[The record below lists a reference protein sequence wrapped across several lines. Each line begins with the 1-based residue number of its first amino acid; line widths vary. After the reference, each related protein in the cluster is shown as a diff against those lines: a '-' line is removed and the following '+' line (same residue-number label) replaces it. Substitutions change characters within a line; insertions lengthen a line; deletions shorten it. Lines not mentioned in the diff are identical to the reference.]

1 MSPVRRPGFREKVKS
16 PMAPRNDKDQ
26 DTTPPEPTGTETKS
40 GIRIHTLEDHS
51 LGDIFFHEHGA
62 DADHDHDDDFL
73 DVPLDQNPLWIADNV
88 RLTSVGIDVGSS
100 GTQVIFSRL
109 HLRRM
114 AEDMS
119 SRYYVVNRETLFQSP
134 VALTPYESETRISG
148 EELGRILDEA
158 YAAAGLKPD
167 DIDAGAV
174 ILTGEALRRENS
186 KAIAATVSDRG
197 GDFVCATAGH
207 HMESMLAAFGSGAA
221 AASQEGDRRILNVDI
236 GGGTAKLAILEEGQV
251 KVTAAVHVGGRLQVV
266 DENGVIV
273 RLDPAGKT
281 HAARAGF
288 DWKLG
293 DTVTSEQLDKVADV
307 MAQTMIDSL
316 LVRPIPPDI
325 QNLYLTD
332 PIEDWGR
339 IDGVL
344 FSGGVAEYVYRR
356 EDRDFGDMGLRL
368 GHAIARRLDAG
379 ALPWELLPAGECIRA
394 TALGASEYSVQ
405 LSGNTTYISNPGE
418 LLPRRNLMVIQPPY
432 ECPEEINA
440 EDVAKA
446 VKAHRKT
453 FEVDNDD
460 REIALSFHWKGM
472 PEYGRM
478 HAFAMG
484 LVMGLDDMI
493 AAGKPLFIV
502 LDGDIAQS
510 LGHILKDEMEV
521 PVGVLVIDGVVLWD
535 FDYIDL
541 GKIRLPSRT
550 VPVTIKSLVF
560 SDDPRSGQRL
570 DHEHGHSHSH
580 GGGHHHHHHGHD
592 HGHSQSQSQS
602 QSHDHGHGHSHSHDH
617 GHHHHHHHGD
627 DGHTHGGGKG

>member
-1 MSPVRRPGFREKVKS
+1 MVEG
-16 PMAPRNDKDQ
+16 DGKDAGI
-26 DTTPPEPTGTETKS
+26 TEEEETPKGPPAG
-40 GIRIHTLEDHS
+40 HTLDDHTM
-51 LGDIFFHEHGA
+51 GDVFFHEHGP

-73 DVPLDQNPLWIADNV
+73 DVPLDENPLWIADNV

-100 GTQVIFSRL
+100 GSQVIFSRL
-109 HLRRM
+109 HLRRL
-114 AEDMS
+114 AEDMT

-148 EELGRILDEA
+148 EGLGKILDDA
-158 YAAAGLKPD
+158 YEAAGLSPD

-186 KAIAATVSDRG
+186 EAIAATISDRG

-221 AASQEGDRRILNVDI
+221 KTSKEEDKRILNVDI

-266 DENGVIV
+266 NENGEIE

-288 DWKLG
+288 DWSIG
-293 DTVTSEQLDKVADV
+293 DKATSEELDKVADV
-307 MAQTMIDSL
+307 MAKTLIDTL
-316 LVRPIPPDI
+316 LVRPLPEDL

-332 PIEDWGR
+332 VIEEWGH
-339 IDGVL
+339 IDGVM
-344 FSGGVAEYVYRR
+344 FSGGVAEYVYGR
-356 EDRDFGDMGLRL
+356 EERDFGDMGRRL
-368 GHAIARRLDAG
+368 GHAIARRLEED
-379 ALPWELLPAGECIRA
+379 ALPWPVMPAGECIRA

-405 LSGNTTYISNPGE
+405 LSGNTTYISDYGD
-418 LLPRRNLMVIQPPY
+418 LLPRRNLQVIQPPY
-432 ECPEEINA
+432 ACPEEIIA
-440 EDVAKA
+440 EDVAEA
-446 VKAHRKT
+446 VRTHRRT
-453 FEVDNDD
+453 FEVDNDE
-460 REIALSFHWKGM
+460 REIALSFHWQGM
-472 PEYGRM
+472 PAYERM
-478 HAFAMG
+478 HAFAQG

-510 LGHILKDEMEV
+510 LGHILKDELEV

-580 GGGHHHHHHGHD
+580 DHGHHHHGHSHAHSHGHSHDHDHGHD
-592 HGHSQSQSQS
+592 HGHS
-602 QSHDHGHGHSHSHDH
+602 HSHSHEH
-617 GHHHHHHHGD
+617 SAGHSHEPSD
-627 DGHTHGGGKG
+627 KG

>member
-1 MSPVRRPGFREKVKS
+1 MDQGDGRDDDDAKKS
-16 PMAPRNDKDQ
+16 KEEGAA
-26 DTTPPEPTGTETKS
+26 PTGPPP
-40 GIRIHTLEDHS
+40 GHTLEDHAM
-51 LGDIFFHEHGA
+51 GDVFFHEHGP
-62 DADHDHDDDFL
+62 DADHDHDMDF
-73 DVPLDQNPLWIADNV
+73 DGPLEENPLWIADNV

-119 SRYYVVNRETLFQSP
+119 SRYFVVNRETLFQSP
-134 VALTPYESETRISG
+134 VALTPYESETRISDAG
-148 EELGRILDEA
+148 LGKILDDA
-158 YAAAGLKPD
+158 YAAAGLSPD

-186 KAIAATVSDRG
+186 QAIAATVSDRG

-221 AASQEGDRRILNVDI
+221 KASQDGEKRILNVDI

-266 DENGVIV
+266 DENGAIV
-273 RLDPAGKT
+273 RLDPAGRT

-288 DWKLG
+288 HWAVG
-293 DTVTSEQLDKVADV
+293 DTVTSEELDKVADG
-307 MAQTMIDSL
+307 MAATLIDAL
-316 LVRPIPPDI
+316 VVRPIPPDI
-325 QNLYLTD
+325 ENFYLTD
-332 PIEDWGR
+332 PIVDWGR
-339 IDGVL
+339 IDGVM
-344 FSGGVAEYVYRR
+344 FSGGVAEYVYGR
-356 EDRDFGDMGLRL
+356 EERDFADMGLRL
-368 GHAIARRLDAG
+368 GHAIARRLEAG
-379 ALPWELLPAGECIRA
+379 ALPWDVLPAGECIRA

-405 LSGNTTYISNPGE
+405 LSGNTCFISDQGA
-418 LLPRRNLMVIQPPY
+418 LLPRRNLQVIQPPY
-432 ECPEEINA
+432 DCPEEIVPEELA
-440 EDVAKA
+440 RA
-446 VKAHRKT
+446 VKAHRRA

-478 HAFAMG
+478 HAFARG
-484 LVMGLDDMI
+484 LTLGLDDMI

-510 LGHILKDEMEV
+510 LGHILKDELEV

-570 DHEHGHSHSH
+570 DHEHDHS
-580 GGGHHHHHHGHD
+580 
-592 HGHSQSQSQS
+592 
-602 QSHDHGHGHSHSHDH
+602 HGHSHAHDH
-617 GHHHHHHHGD
+617 GHHHHHGDHSHSHAHHEHEPHGD
-627 DGHTHGGGKG
+627 KA